1 MVIAIMILGS
11 YLLGAI
17 PTAFLVGKRVAGIDV
32 RTRGSG
38 NAGATNVARVL
49 GMRPGLLVAL
59 VDVCKGLAAVLLLSL
74 IAPLPGHMGA
84 VLCGAAAIL
93 GHVFPVFLLFRGGK
107 GVATAAGAAIP
118 LFPVIAPVCLAG
130 FLVVAAIGRR
140 VSLASLVA
148 AFLLPALYL
157 LSCLFWLRFDPWLA
171 GFGGLVL
178 LLMVFTHRANIG
190 RLLKGTEKPFE
201 PGRLLRRPR

>member
-1 MVIAIMILGS
+1 MLIAVMLIGS

-49 GMRPGLLVAL
+49 GMRPGLVVAL
-59 VDVCKGLAAVLLLSL
+59 IDVCKGLAAVLLLSL
-74 IAPLPGHMGA
+74 IAPLPGHVGA
-84 VLCGAAAIL
+84 VLCGAAAML

-118 LFPVIAPVCLAG
+118 LFPVIAPVCLVG

-157 LSCLFWLRFDPWLA
+157 VSCLLWQRFDPWLA
-171 GFGGLVL
+171 GFAVFVL
-178 LLMVFTHRANIG
+178 LLVTFTHRGNIA
-190 RLLKGTEKPFE
+190 RLARGTEKPFE